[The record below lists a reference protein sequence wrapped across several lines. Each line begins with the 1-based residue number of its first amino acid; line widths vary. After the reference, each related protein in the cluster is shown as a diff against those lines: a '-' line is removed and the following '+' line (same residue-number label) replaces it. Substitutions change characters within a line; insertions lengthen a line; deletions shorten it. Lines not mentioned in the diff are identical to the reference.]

1 LLNSSKITNFALV
14 IELERH
20 IEILLLENDCVIVP
34 GLGGFMAYHVEA
46 HYDEEEGL
54 FLPPVRMLG
63 FNPQLKIN
71 DSLLVQSY
79 VEAYDTSYPEA
90 LRKIEEEV
98 NELRQHLDN
107 DGFYELNDI
116 GTLSVNDEGN
126 LMFVPCEAGILTPSL
141 YGLSTLELKCS
152 SQPVVLTNA
161 ENVCPTDENIAVE
174 NDTVDDEG
182 ETDSDVVRI
191 KVTWIRNAV
200 AVAAAVIALFFIA
213 TPISNST
220 QSYVAMSGVNNNML
234 MRISPNEMTKG
245 EVKMS
250 PKQIRKSME
259 SSDTIALVK
268 KLKDGENKKDT
279 IKSNVDDY
287 CIVLASHVAR
297 KGANDFVEK
306 LHTDGYAEVSIYEH
320 NKIVRVVYGSYPTED
335 DARKELRKLRENELF
350 EQAWIYKKK

>member
-1 LLNSSKITNFALV
+1 M

-20 IEILLLENDCVIVP
+20 IEILLLDNDCVIVP

-98 NELRQHLDN
+98 NELKQHLDN
-107 DGFYELNDI
+107 EGFYELNDI

-152 SQPVVLTNA
+152 SQPVALTSV
-161 ENVCPTDENIAVE
+161 ENICSTDENVDVDD
-174 NDTVDDEG
+174 DTVNDEE
-182 ETDSDVVRI
+182 ETNTDVVRI
-191 KVTWIRNAV
+191 KVAWIRNAV
-200 AVAAAVIALFFIA
+200 AVAAAVIALFFIT

-220 QSYVAMSGVNNNML
+220 RSNVAMSGVNNNML
-234 MRISPNEMTKG
+234 MRLSPNEMAKG

-250 PKQIRKSME
+250 SKQIQNSIE
-259 SSDTIALVK
+259 PSDTIALVK
-268 KLKDGENKKDT
+268 DLKASENKKDT
-279 IKSNVDDY
+279 IKPDVDDY

-306 LHTDGYAEVSIYEH
+306 LHTDGYAEASIYEH
-320 NKIVRVVYGSYPTED
+320 NKIVRVVYGSYSTED
-335 DARKELRKLRENELF
+335 DARKELRKLHEKELF